1 MSSSL
6 VASGRPAEILVVD
19 DNDNDAELMR
29 LAFKRAKLVVGM
41 HRVVD
46 GEQCMAF
53 LRKQPPY
60 ENTPEP
66 DLIFLDLNMP
76 RMDGREVM
84 QELLKDES
92 LRHLPV
98 IVMTSSDADA
108 DVLLAHNGRPG
119 DVAVRALPCSGT
131 TGTPGRGELVR
142 DVVQP
147 KFSSLLR
154 DPKAGRNNGHISI
167 ILNCRFELGFR
178 CRSVGVLLFA
188 AQRLTLN

>member
-6 VASGRPAEILVVD
+6 LASGRPAEILVVD

-29 LAFKRAKLVVGM
+29 LAFKRAKLAVGM

-53 LRKQPPY
+53 LRKQPPF
-60 ENTPEP
+60 EKAPEP

-84 QELLKDES
+84 QELLKDER

-108 DVLLAHNGRPG
+108 DVLASYKLRCSSYIVKPIGFENFAQLIRSLGNYWFTVVVLPTTVSAH
-119 DVAVRALPCSGT
+119 ATS
-131 TGTPGRGELVR
+131 
-142 DVVQP
+142 
-147 KFSSLLR
+147 
-154 DPKAGRNNGHISI
+154 
-167 ILNCRFELGFR
+167 
-178 CRSVGVLLFA
+178 
-188 AQRLTLN
+188 